1 MYFTRNALSIL
12 IPNPD
17 TAPRTTSESS
27 MNILRPCITCSCQDP
42 LRRFA
47 PYAKITSWRSSEG
60 KGIRE
65 IGYSPL
71 MHALLLTK
79 QQPQLNI
86 LTFTSQI
93 NNLSPSTFF
102 FYIKSSHNSFFKMRF
117 ITEQSIVLASVIL
130 ALPANAAPIPQ
141 DNSASF
147 TTDSARPYDHAV
159 GRIGV
164 VVRPD
169 SPARHYLPRSPL
181 GWGSLLKGAEFAL
194 DLGMAPSSDAQPTQS
209 QAQSQPT
216 AA

>member
-1 MYFTRNALSIL
+1 M
-12 IPNPD
+12 
-17 TAPRTTSESS
+17 
-27 MNILRPCITCSCQDP
+27 LR
-42 LRRFA
+42 LL
-47 PYAKITSWRSSEG
+47 SWRSSEG

-71 MHALLLTK
+71 MHALLPTK

-102 FYIKSSHNSFFKMRF
+102 FSIKSSPISFFKMRF
-117 ITEQSIVLASVIL
+117 ITEQSVVLASVIL

-141 DNSASF
+141 DNPASF
-147 TTDSARPYDHAV
+147 PTDFARPYDQGV

-164 VVRPD
+164 VVPPD
-169 SPARHYLPRSPL
+169 NAAGHYLPRSPVNWRTL
-181 GWGSLLKGAEFAL
+181 FNGAKDAL
-194 DLGMAPSSDAQPTQS
+194 DFSSYLPSSDDQPTQS